1 MPTVDCRRNE
11 LGIEVF
17 NNGPQNPFLCD
28 SVVNAT
34 PGAGHGWRSR
44 CSLMVPSCSTFEGLL
59 LAGGVRGRPCRPDP
73 STRYPLGS
81 ASTGPSLRFR
91 S

>member
-1 MPTVDCRRNE
+1 MPPVDCRRSE
-11 LGIEVF
+11 LGNRSVQQRATE
-17 NNGPQNPFLCD
+17 PFLCD
-28 SVVNAT
+28 SVVTAT
-34 PGAGHGWRSR
+34 PGAGSR
-44 CSLMVPSCSTFEGLL
+44 LAVTVLVMVPSCSTFEGLL